1 MASEMLSLLIWANVT
16 LGVGILIVLALRVPV
31 RRLAGAHVAYA
42 LWLLPLIAFFA
53 WLAPARQITLVLP
66 ATSIATTLDSASVMS
81 ASDMPAL
88 FIVLAWFV
96 GVAGMMT
103 LFALRQRIFVRSA
116 GSLEPVT
123 ALGHGVFSAAP
134 SHGPAVVG
142 ALRPIILLPRDFDTR
157 FSAEERTLVLAHEK
171 THLDRF
177 DPLVNAA
184 AMGLRAINW
193 FNPLVHVA
201 SHALRID
208 QELACDA
215 SVLARHTNS
224 QRAYAEAML
233 KSHTAAF
240 HVPVGCA
247 WHTPAFHSLKERILM
262 LKCSP
267 SRLGRGLG
275 LSLLAVA
282 ALSVCGAVWL
292 MRPAEVLAAVPE
304 EPASVVDAEPV
315 VETPEVVDM
324 PGIVEA
330 VEGVEPVEDVEPV
343 EQIEPVEEVEAVD
356 EVEAL
361 GELDTLGELEAL
373 GELDQEAREAHDDV
387 QQATRHA
394 LREVRAAIAAAQKH
408 AARESAMAMKAAR
421 AAIADAR
428 LAMLEK
434 MEPEIAAAKLA
445 IQNAQPAIAAARR
458 EAARAANRA
467 EIDARRAR
475 AKASAM
481 ARLAKACKR
490 ALDRTPSASL
500 SAEEELRALE
510 KLVCIPGRFGKPA
523 SSGANTGG
531 NGP

>member
-16 LGVGILIVLALRVPV
+16 LGVGILIVLGLRVPV

-42 LWLLPLIAFFA
+42 LWLLPLIAFLA

-66 ATSIATTLDSASVMS
+66 ATSIATTVDSASAMS
-81 ASDMPAL
+81 ASDMPTL

-103 LFALRQRIFVRSA
+103 LFTLRQRIFVRSA

-292 MRPAEVLAAVPE
+292 MRPAEVLAAAVPE

-324 PGIVEA
+324 PGIVET

-343 EQIEPVEEVEAVD
+343 EQIDPVEEVEDVD

-361 GELDTLGELEAL
+361 GELDTLDELEAL

-394 LREVRAAIAAAQKH
+394 LREARAAIAAAQKH
-408 AARESAMAMKAAR
+408 TAKESAMAMKAAR

-428 LAMLEK
+428 LAMLEA
-434 MEPEIAAAKLA
+434 EPAIAAAREA
-445 IQNAQPAIAAARR
+445 IKSAQPAIAAAHR
-458 EAARAANRA
+458 EAAKAAHLANVEARKARAQASA
-467 EIDARRAR
+467 AVHLAAACQRAR
-475 AKASAM
+475 VRKPSQSA
-481 ARLAKACKR
+481 AR
-490 ALDRTPSASL
+490 
-500 SAEEELRALE
+500 EEELRALE
-510 KLVCIPGRFGKPA
+510 KLVCIPRHLGEPSPA
-523 SSGANTGG
+523 
-531 NGP
+531 PQPQD